1 MADQRMEEIKK
12 LFCERVHLATIED
25 DKPLAELGLD
35 SLDVV
40 EMCMDLEDR
49 YGFSFSPDDLGNL
62 KTVGDLLTLIERS
75 LP

>member
-1 MADQRMEEIKK
+1 MTDERMNEIRK
-12 LFCERVHLATIED
+12 LFCERVHLTEIDES
-25 DKPLAELGLD
+25 KPLSELGLD

-49 YGFSFSPDDLGNL
+49 YGFSLDPEDLSTL
-62 KTVGDLLTLIERS
+62 KTVGDILSLIERS